1 MTVQQ
6 HDRGEEYT
14 IKVEAGFLTRASQI
28 TFGLFQDG
36 GTGGDNLSDSDDISA
51 ITTEPT
57 SGNYTRQT
65 FSLDSTE
72 FTVTKNANGNYQYT
86 KDSFDWDVGG
96 TTESVDSWF
105 AIINF
110 NGDGDST
117 ATDHLVFSGSLDQ
130 TRDLSNSD
138 TLTVSSIG
146 RIQD

>member
-14 IKVEAGFLTRASQI
+14 IKVEAGILTRVSQI

-51 ITTEPT
+51 ISTEPT

-86 KDSFDWDVGG
+86 KDAFDWDVGG
-96 TTESVDSWF
+96 TSESVDSWF

-117 ATDHLVFSGSLDQ
+117 PTDHLVFSGSLDQ